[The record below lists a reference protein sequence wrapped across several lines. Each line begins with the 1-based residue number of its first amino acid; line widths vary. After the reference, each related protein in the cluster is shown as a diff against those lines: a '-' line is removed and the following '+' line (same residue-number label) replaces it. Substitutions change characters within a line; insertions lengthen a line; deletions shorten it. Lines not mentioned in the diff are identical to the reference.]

1 MACDP
6 NFSDVA
12 LLLHMDGTNGSTSF
26 PDDGP
31 SGLTVTPTNVTVDTA
46 SPEFGTGAALFN
58 VGQNKLL
65 IPSPNGSPMDLTQQ
79 GDFTVE
85 GWFKIPAYPT
95 TQGLMLLWSTLGTSI
110 SNTTWARCF
119 VGTAGQVTFQIV
131 GTAGGIPVSPV
142 STTGAIAINTWTHV
156 ACVRSGGTFYIF
168 VGGQLLGGNA
178 TETGTNTGSMG
189 AVRDTQFA
197 VGWDANAPVQ
207 NIYLIGQ
214 ADEFRVTA
222 NFARYTANFTPAGPF
237 GGTCAIIVPNVT
249 GQALAT
255 AETNLTAV
263 GLVIGSVTQ
272 TSDPVINSGFVILT
286 APSAGASAMV
296 GDTVDITESN
306 SETVPNVNGDLL
318 ATGES
323 AITGAGFTVGTVT
336 QTTDPVINNGFIIG
350 TTPAGG
356 TRATAGSAVDISE
369 SNSATVPNVV
379 GVPLASAE
387 TDITSAGLTVGT
399 VTTQFSLLVPGG
411 DIISSNPAAGVR
423 TVAGTSV
430 DLLESS
436 GPGVGTVPDVLNT
449 SETLAEAAIIAAGFV
464 VGTVSFQSD
473 AIIIAGNVDAQSPA
487 GGASAFLASPVN
499 ITISTG
505 LPSLRVPDLFGL
517 TQAAATLLLQSLG
530 LVVGAV
536 GFAPSKLGAPN
547 TIITQNPSAGTPV
560 AAGSVVSFVIS
571 LGVLA
576 VGEIFD
582 FEATVISQY
591 ANSPTI
597 LQLANNMNLYVDQSA
612 NFADFYN
619 FVWNVDTAVG
629 FGLDIWGK
637 IVGVSRL
644 LQIPNTTDYVG
655 FFIAGETTQDW
666 QPMGSDQPPQPAVGG
681 AMYTGHNA
689 TETYLLD
696 DDAYRQLIL
705 AKAFANIAATTA
717 PAINQILQNLYGSGT
732 AFVLNTGP
740 MSISY
745 NLTFTPTAIQ
755 LAILQQSGVIPTP
768 PGVSFV
774 INTDV

>member
-1 MACDP
+1 
-6 NFSDVA
+6 
-12 LLLHMDGTNGSTSF
+12 MDGANSSTTFIDS
-26 PDDGP
+26 GP
-31 SGLTVTPTNVTVDTA
+31 NSLTVTA
-46 SPEFGTGAALFN
+46 HAGAKQSNA
-58 VGQNKLL
+58 QA
-65 IPSPNGSPMDLTQQ
+65 PSFETTS
-79 GDFTVE
+79 GDFTNSALTSYVSVPLTSGGPVDLSTGDFTIE
-85 GWFKIPAYPT
+85 GWIYPETSGSEGAFLETSDFVIEFVWNDSSTQISATALNGTVNSATTSVPA
-95 TQGLMLLWSTLGTSI
+95 
-110 SNTTWARCF
+110 TTWTAFALTCKSNILQLWINGVASGASHTIASRTSLTGSTWAFGSTPGSIPGKQFLSNIRITKGLARY
-119 VGTAGQVTFQIV
+119 
-131 GTAGGIPVSPV
+131 
-142 STTGAIAINTWTHV
+142 STT
-156 ACVRSGGTFYIF
+156 
-168 VGGQLLGGNA
+168 
-178 TETGTNTGSMG
+178 
-189 AVRDTQFA
+189 
-197 VGWDANAPVQ
+197 
-207 NIYLIGQ
+207 
-214 ADEFRVTA
+214 
-222 NFARYTANFTPAGPF
+222 YTPTGPF
-237 GGTCAIIVPNVT
+237 GGTCAITVPNVT

-255 AETNLTAV
+255 AESNLTAV

-272 TSDPVINSGFVILT
+272 TSDPVINSGNVILT

-296 GDTVDITESN
+296 GDTVDISESN
-306 SETVPNVNGDLL
+306 SETVPNVDGLLL

-323 AITGAGFTVGTVT
+323 GITGAGFTVGSVT
-336 QTTDPVINNGFIIG
+336 QTTDPVVNDGFIID
-350 TTPAGG
+350 TSPAGG
-356 TRATAGSAVDISE
+356 SRATAGSAVDIAE
-369 SNSATVPNVV
+369 SNAATVPNVV
-379 GVPLASAE
+379 GVPIASAE
-387 TDITSAGLTVGT
+387 TDITNAGLTVGS
-399 VTTQFSLLVPGG
+399 VTTQFSLTVPGG
-411 DIISSNPAAGVR
+411 NIISSNPVGGVR
-423 TVAGTSV
+423 TVAGTAV

-449 SETLAEAAIIAAGFV
+449 SQALAEAAIVAAGFV
-464 VGTVSFQSD
+464 VGTVTFQSD
-473 AIIIAGNVDAQSPA
+473 PIIIAGNVDVQSPA
-487 GGASAFLASPVN
+487 GGTSAFLTSPVN

-505 LPSLRVPDLFGL
+505 LASLRVPDLFGL
-517 TQAAATLLLQSLG
+517 TQAAASLLLQSLG

-536 GFAPSKLGAPN
+536 GFAPSKLAPPN
-547 TIITQNPSAGTPV
+547 TVITQNPSAGTPV

-576 VGEIFD
+576 TGEIFD

-597 LQLANNMNLYVDQSA
+597 LQLANNMNQYVDQSA
-612 NFADFYN
+612 NFANFYN

-655 FFIAGETTQDW
+655 FFMPSESQPDQDW
-666 QPMGSDQPPQPAVGG
+666 QPMGSDQDHPPVGG

-717 PAINQILQNLYGSGT
+717 PAINQILQNLYGPGT

-774 INTDV
+774 INTNV